1 MRLLTRDADV
11 AGLLSEA
18 ACFLLT
24 SDYEGLPYT
33 VLEAMAA
40 GVPVVATRVGGVP
53 EQVVD
58 GETGFLFE
66 PGDPSAAAAAVE
78 RILAAPDGAARLGDA
93 GRERVR
99 RKFSRERMVSE
110 TVALYDALT

>member
-1 MRLLTRDADV
+1 MRLLTDAGDV

-66 PGDPSAAAAAVE
+66 PGDPAAAAAAVE
-78 RILAAPDGAARLGDA
+78 RILADPEGAVRLGEA

-99 RKFSRERMVSE
+99 REFGLERMVGE

>member
-1 MRLLTRDADV
+1 MRLLTQAEDV

-66 PGDPSAAAAAVE
+66 PGDPAAAAAAVE
-78 RILAAPDGAARLGDA
+78 RILADPEGAGRLGEA

-99 RKFSRERMVSE
+99 REFGLERMVGE